1 MNKIVGRGMAK
12 KMDLKAPLAKLSPDQ
27 IAAIKDYEGE
37 LAKKFGNPVILLAF
51 DK

>member
-1 MNKIVGRGMAK
+1 
-12 KMDLKAPLAKLSPDQ
+12 MDLTAPLAKLSPDQ
-27 IAAIKDYEGE
+27 IAAIKAYEGE